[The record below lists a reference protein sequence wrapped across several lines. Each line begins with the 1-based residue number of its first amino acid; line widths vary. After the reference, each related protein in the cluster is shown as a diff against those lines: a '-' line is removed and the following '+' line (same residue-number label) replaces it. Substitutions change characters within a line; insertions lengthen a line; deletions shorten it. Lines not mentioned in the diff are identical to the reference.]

1 MSLWKFVRHVLGC
14 AAAWGVAGGA
24 QVALACPM
32 CAETVNSAGSDVTNA
47 YQASILFMM
56 SMPFLIFGGFA
67 VLVYRSIQKHNASNA
82 EFFNEDEEIPVER
95 STVLSGR

>member
-1 MSLWKFVRHVLGC
+1 MSLWKCVRQ
-14 AAAWGVAGGA
+14 AAASAAALGVAGAA

-32 CAETVNSAGSDVTNA
+32 CAETVNSAGSEVSNA

-56 SMPFLIFGGFA
+56 GMPFVIFGGFA
-67 VLVYRSIQKHNASNA
+67 VLVYRTIQKHNASNA

-95 STVLSGR
+95 STVMSGR